1 MPDSNSQEDVIA
13 FWKGYRNIHF
23 LLPFLKGISQ
33 AFNQL
38 SISTCLA
45 FSLAGQFVVVENAL
59 THRCVSNCTGS
70 RKTKLGCISR
80 EGRGGSGEVGL
91 LSGKKWGGVEKENFT
106 GPACMKGHPG
116 QQYVIWEQLKTKP
129 LQIVVSKLFRTKP

>member
-23 LLPFLKGISQ
+23 LLPFLRGISQ

-45 FSLAGQFVVVENAL
+45 FSLAGHFVVVENAP
-59 THRCVSNCTGS
+59 THRCVHNCTGS
-70 RKTKLGCISR
+70 QKTKLGCISR
-80 EGRGGSGEVGL
+80 EGGGGSGEVGL

-106 GPACMKGHPG
+106 GPGVHEGSPRPAVCDLGA
-116 QQYVIWEQLKTKP
+116 VEN
-129 LQIVVSKLFRTKP
+129 